1 METTQVRSDART
13 WRIAE
18 HAASVP
24 VPLSGGA
31 LQGKRALVTGASRGI
46 GKEIAF
52 ALASAGADV
61 AINYRARAGEADE
74 VARAIEALGRDT
86 WVCSADVSRRDEVLR
101 MRDSVERHFGALDIL
116 VNNAGINVDRLFEK
130 MEPRDWEDVLSV
142 DLTGMFHCIHAFLGT
157 LQRSPRGRIINVTS
171 IVGQTGNIGQVNYAA
186 AKSGIIGLTKA
197 LARELALNGITVNAV
212 APGFIETEMLAGV
225 PDKVRERILAQIPM
239 RRFGR
244 PADVAQAIAFL
255 ASDQASYITG
265 HVLSVNGG
273 MYL

>member
-1 METTQVRSDART
+1 MVDRRFE
-13 WRIAE
+13 
-18 HAASVP
+18 
-24 VPLSGGA
+24 
-31 LQGKRALVTGASRGI
+31 GKVALVTGASRGI